1 MWNPEGKEIPVETL
15 PTLMPGEV
23 LFEFEEPLTFVC
35 PDRDGQLLLAH
46 NVNAEDGDSRY
57 LVVATDERILGE
69 LKAGRVDLL
78 GALRQPR
85 CWIADVGP
93 GWAVKR
99 LWVISFAKVPSEVLP
114 RPDALLTRELERA
127 IALSGTG
134 SRG

>member
-1 MWNPEGKEIPVETL
+1 MWDPEAREIAVAAL
-15 PTLMPGEV
+15 PSLAPAEV

-46 NVNAEDGDSRY
+46 SLSAEDGISRY
-57 LVVATDERILGE
+57 LVVATDERILAE
-69 LKAGRVDLL
+69 LKAGHINLL

-93 GWAVKR
+93 GWAVER
-99 LWVISFAKVPSEVLP
+99 LWIISFTKVPPDVLP
-114 RPDALLTRELERA
+114 RPGAMLTPELEHA
-127 IALSGTG
+127 IAQSGTG